1 MRDKNA
7 RKDPPATDRRNGGGA
22 GSSMSAGV
30 LGRLGRRACDAAE
43 PLPVILTRALR
54 SMKSWD
60 GKRPGENNDDIT
72 FDLEIVDEVS
82 QATQATRGA
91 R

>member
-1 MRDKNA
+1 M
-7 RKDPPATDRRNGGGA
+7 
-22 GSSMSAGV
+22 
-30 LGRLGRRACDAAE
+30 
-43 PLPVILTRALR
+43 PLA
-54 SMKSWD
+54 WD